1 VPLFRRKRAAENL
14 DDLEQ
19 FEDTARFTIVRKIAE
34 GGMGAVYE
42 AVLHGAQ
49 GFEKVVA
56 IKSIHTTLTEDPA
69 FIELFVG
76 EAKLVADLVHQNI
89 IQTYQLGRSGD
100 LWYMALEYVDGVNL
114 AELERRHADRGSRMP
129 VDIGVY
135 VASRVARALEYA
147 HTKRDRKGEPLH
159 VVHRDVSP
167 KNVMVSRDGF
177 VKLADFGIAK
187 AANLMKDL
195 EGEVVMG
202 KARYM
207 SPEQAQYLPT
217 DARSDLFSLGV
228 VTYEMLLGQN
238 PFVAETTEAILEA
251 VAKRAIPVPHEVDPS
266 LPVEVSRIL
275 SRALERDPAKRY
287 PDAGSMAYDLEHF
300 IYHDRFGPTVVTL
313 QQHLAQLFPERFA
326 PRAGAGTQPGT

>member
-1 VPLFRRKRAAENL
+1 MPLFGRKRTAENL
-14 DDLEQ
+14 EDLEQ
-19 FEDTARFTIVRKIAE
+19 FEDTSRFTLVRKIAE
-34 GGMGAVYE
+34 GGMGTVYE
-42 AVLHGAQ
+42 AILHGAQ

-56 IKSIHTTLTEDPA
+56 IKSIRQTLTSDPA

-89 IQTYQLGRSGD
+89 IQTYQLGRSGS

-114 AELERRHADRGSRMP
+114 AELERRHADRGTRIP
-129 VDIGVY
+129 VEIGVY

-147 HTKRDRKGEPLH
+147 HAKRDREGQPLH

-187 AANLMKDL
+187 AAKLMKDL

-228 VTYEMLLGQN
+228 VTYEMLLAQN

-251 VAKRAIPVPHEVDPS
+251 VAKREIPSPRRVDPS
-266 LPVEVSRIL
+266 LPEEVSRIL
-275 SRALERDPAKRY
+275 TRALERDPAKRY
-287 PDAGSMAYDLEHF
+287 PDAGAMAYDLEHF

-313 QQHLAQLFPERFA
+313 QGHLAELFPERFA
-326 PRAGAGTQPGT
+326 PRA